1 MPHAPASTGLVRTGN
16 ATGQLPL
23 SRTPLAT
30 CTMISAITKI
40 NSVSRAHI
48 LSIVFADLVVIP
60 GMLHLP
66 LVQAILADGIKV
78 AAQNCSANPEG
89 AFTGEVSADA
99 LSDYRIKH
107 VLIGHSERRND
118 FNEGQ
123 EVIDAKMQ

>member
-1 MPHAPASTGLVRTGN
+1 
-16 ATGQLPL
+16 
-23 SRTPLAT
+23 
-30 CTMISAITKI
+30 
-40 NSVSRAHI
+40 
-48 LSIVFADLVVIP
+48 
-60 GMLHLP
+60 MLHLP